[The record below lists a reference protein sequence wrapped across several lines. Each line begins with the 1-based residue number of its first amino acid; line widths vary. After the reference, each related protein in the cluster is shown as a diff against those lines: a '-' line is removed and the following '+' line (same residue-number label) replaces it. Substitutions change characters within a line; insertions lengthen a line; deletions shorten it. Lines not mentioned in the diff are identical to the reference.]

1 MTAAPIETGLKGSSE
16 RDRLAR
22 ARLLRGLL
30 PALSL
35 VLVLLAIA
43 WLNPRAISYFGFSL
57 MLNLAIPIALATIA
71 QMFVIAGNE
80 LDLSIG
86 TFVGFVGC
94 VTATWLKDTPLVGV
108 LILLGSIGVYAL
120 LGALIY
126 LRNLPSIVVTLGMSF
141 VWQGLA
147 ILILPKPGGKA
158 PDWLLSLM
166 AFKPPLIPFPIIA
179 ALLIA
184 AVVHFGLMR
193 TSYGVILRGSGGN
206 AAALERAGWSL
217 LKTKVV
223 LFALAGLFGALSGMA
238 LIGITTSAD
247 ANIGN
252 GYTLLAIAGV
262 ILGGG
267 EFVGGRVS
275 PIGAVIGALT
285 LALAAS
291 PLLTFMHIPPDWQV
305 AANGAILIMVLAA
318 RVLIS
323 RRER

>member
-1 MTAAPIETGLKGSSE
+1 MASLPLAGSARLPILAGMTP
-16 RDRLAR
+16 R
-22 ARLLRGLL
+22 RLLRALL

-35 VLVLLAIA
+35 SLILIGIA
-43 WLNPRAISYFGFSL
+43 WLNPRAISYFGFTL

-71 QMFVIAGNE
+71 QMFVITGND

-94 VTATWLKDTPLVGV
+94 VTATWLHDAPLFGALV
-108 LILLGSIGVYAL
+108 LLVSIGAYAA
-120 LGALIY
+120 LGALIHV
-126 LRNLPSIVVTLGMSF
+126 RKLPSIVVSF

-147 ILILPKPGGKA
+147 ILLLPKPGGKA
-158 PDWLLSLM
+158 PDWLLQLM
-166 AFKPPLIPFPIIA
+166 SFKPPWVPFPIIA
-179 ALLIA
+179 AVVI
-184 AVVHFGLMR
+184 AVVAHIGLMR
-193 TSYGVILRGSGGN
+193 TSYGAILRGSGGN
-206 AAALERAGWSL
+206 PIAISRAGWSL
-217 LKTKVV
+217 LKTKVTM
-223 LFALAGLFGALSGMA
+223 FTLAGIFGVLSGMA

-252 GYTLLAIAGV
+252 GYTLLSIAGV

-305 AANGAILIMVLAA
+305 GANGAILIIVLAA
-318 RVLIS
+318 RALIS
-323 RRER
+323 RREG